1 VTGRALLGLALFN
14 AFLLV
19 VGAGILW
26 GARGWRDWLEL
37 VRLTGL
43 AYLLGVAGLGIAL
56 SVALPLGIPFSFA
69 TVLLAGLALGGGGIA
84 VGVLLRRPPPAW
96 RPGPVRGIGPVAAVY
111 GAFVVVYLEALFRSG
126 RLSSLSAWDAWAFWV
141 PKAKALYF
149 FGELDERFFGELANP
164 TYPPLLPALEAS
176 AFHFMGSPDVV
187 SLHLQFWFFLCGFT
201 AAVVGLLSRRVSPIV
216 LWPFV
221 LLALVAPRVVG
232 RSLEPQADYTL
243 DYLFALAA
251 LLMALWLVER
261 HPWQLATA
269 AIFLAAAMLTK
280 REGLLLAACV
290 LVAAAGV
297 TWRTKRFAWPRL
309 ALVGAAGL
317 ALTIPWRLWYSSRE
331 LTGEFPDAGLLGLF
345 ENLER
350 VRPALQSFL
359 TAAFDYDL
367 YLVIVPLSLVAVALA
382 FVAGA
387 RVLPLYATFL
397 YLLVA
402 AGFTWA
408 LWSFTVL
415 ELPIEQDE
423 AINPIVRLVGALI
436 MLSAALVPPLLE
448 AAWRGGD
455 DAIVGDSSA

>member
-14 AFLLV
+14 GFLLAA
-19 VGAGILW
+19 GAGMLW
-26 GARGWRDWLEL
+26 GLRGWRDWLEL
-37 VRLTGL
+37 ARLSGL
-43 AYLLGVAGLGIAL
+43 AYMLGVAGLGITL

-69 TVLLAGLALGGGGIA
+69 TVVLTGLGLGLGGVA
-84 VGVLLRRPPPAW
+84 VGVLLRRPAPAW
-96 RPGPVRGIGPVAAVY
+96 RSGSVRGIGPVAAVY
-111 GAFVVVYLEALFRSG
+111 GAFVVVYLEALFRAG

-149 FGELDERFFGELANP
+149 LGELDGQFFSELANP

-176 AFHFMGSPDVV
+176 AFHFMGSADVV
-187 SLHLQFWFFLCGFT
+187 SLHLQFWFLLCGFT
-201 AAVVGLLSRRVSPIV
+201 AAVVGLLSRRVSPLL

-243 DYLFALAA
+243 DYVFALAA
-251 LLMALWLVER
+251 LLVALWLVER

-269 AIFLAAAMLTK
+269 GVFLATAMLTK
-280 REGLLLAACV
+280 REGSLLAACI
-290 LVAAAGV
+290 LVAAAAV
-297 TWRTKRFAWPRL
+297 TWRSRRFAWPRL
-309 ALVGAAGL
+309 ALVGAMGL
-317 ALTIPWRLWYSSRE
+317 ALTIPWRIWYSSRE
-331 LTGEFPDAGLLGLF
+331 LTGEFPDAGLFGLF

-350 VRPALQSFL
+350 VWPALQSLL

-367 YLVIVPLSLVAVALA
+367 YLVVVPLSLVAIALA

-387 RVLPLYATFL
+387 RVLPLYAALL

-448 AAWRGGD
+448 AAWRGRD
-455 DAIVGDSSA
+455 DAVGEQA